1 MSTKIKVIHKEGKK
15 PISFH
20 PGGLH
25 ESTNTPSGQPIPKSK
40 RRAALSGAYGPK
52 AKKQEQFAENV
63 LKH

>member
-1 MSTKIKVIHKEGKK
+1 MKLKIKTIHKEGKK

-20 PGGLH
+20 TGGLH
-25 ESTNTPSGQPIPKSK
+25 ASTGTPAGQKIPASK
-40 RRAALSGAYGPK
+40 RKAALSGAYGPK